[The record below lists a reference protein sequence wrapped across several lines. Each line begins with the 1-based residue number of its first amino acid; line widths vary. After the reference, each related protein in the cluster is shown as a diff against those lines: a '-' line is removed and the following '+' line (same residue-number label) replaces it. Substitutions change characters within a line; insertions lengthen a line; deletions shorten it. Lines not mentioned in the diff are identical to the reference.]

1 MSKLSKFSDWLVI
14 VCSCL
19 FFMLLGTVIAAT
31 LSLLIYDCNEE
42 SRVAIFIFIFSG
54 IAVGGKF
61 GDLFGTWLVNK
72 THNENVKW
80 QSRWIKKEKED

>member
-19 FFMLLGTVIAAT
+19 LFMLFGTVIAIT
-31 LSLLIYDCNEE
+31 LSLLIYDYSE
-42 SRVAIFIFIFSG
+42 SKVAIFIFMFSG

-72 THNENVKW
+72 VHNENVKW
-80 QSRWIKKEKED
+80 QSRWIKEKKED

>member
-19 FFMLLGTVIAAT
+19 LFMLFGTVIALT
-31 LSLLIYDCNEE
+31 LSLLIFDYSE
-42 SRVAIFIFIFSG
+42 SKVSIFMFMLSG
-54 IAVGGKF
+54 TAVGGKF

-72 THNENVKW
+72 VHSENMKW
-80 QSRWIKKEKED
+80 QSKWIKKEKED

>member
-19 FFMLLGTVIAAT
+19 LFMLFGTVIALT
-31 LSLLIYDCNEE
+31 LSLLIFDYSE
-42 SRVAIFIFIFSG
+42 SKVSIFMFMFSG
-54 IAVGGKF
+54 TAVGGKF

-72 THNENVKW
+72 VHNENMKW